1 MRPVPPLLPLLL
13 LAGCTVGA
21 PPAPAPFEMPP
32 EPAAAPTVD
41 LGAFENLDGDAIFST
56 AAGATVP
63 ADLLRAVTWVESG
76 FATLDGGWM
85 GLDAS
90 DVARG
95 SLLTGLTEEQI
106 RVDVA
111 ANLVAGAALLAEL
124 REVVAPEAHPAEI
137 DAAWWPVLAAWADTG
152 EPWLDDA
159 FALDVF
165 GALQRGLIAPTDR
178 VDDEYVLVTPQAVPG
193 LDLVSPNPGPSGPAT
208 YPGAMNVDASA
219 PVRVATV
226 ARIELVSAET
236 SWVRA
241 LSGAPLG
248 HYVVRTSDGRVAEH
262 VSDEREAGAPD
273 AVTVVTAGGVASPGG
288 WTVQAMEGSAR
299 LVAWLARR
307 HDLSVDAA
315 HIGGDLGP
323 HFPWRPWL
331 QMVDCFATESVGCD
345 TGLAGGVDAGTWP
358 EDVLEEGGIEGR
370 DAPPSVPYFYQYAN
384 TLHPAA
390 TCQNT
395 SIAMVLKWLGW
406 SGTPDT
412 ITSRFGKN
420 LAQSPGGLAQ
430 VFNTLA
436 SEAGLEARLTPH
448 TNGSLGGLND
458 LLDAGKPTIV
468 HGYQTGYGHVVVAL
482 GRAGSDYVVN
492 DPAGRW
498 AERFKGGY
506 PYGWNGGVGRSIR
519 YARGPFEAAIATS
532 DGSSYLPLW
541 YHELTG
547 VDAPPAEEP
556 PAEEPPAEGD
566 PAAEDPEPGPVGS
579 SDTAYYDWAD
589 VTWVRPEQGDTVA
602 NPVVMEAERSGGERT
617 EFYAGSWALGSSTVN
632 PAVASHEFSLLGAR
646 TLTARNLSR
655 WGTVLAES
663 TITVDVTEQQA
674 AECAVVGT
682 ISCGQTVAGDNGSA
696 QASDAI
702 DGYPNIVGNWSGPEL
717 AWTWSGGSGEV
728 TIRLVDP
735 RPSELNHDIIVLRQS
750 AGTCVAP
757 DQVDVGWNSLT
768 FEPEPGAAY
777 TFVVDSHQDVG
788 AFAMDLE
795 CGG

>member
-13 LAGCTVGA
+13 LAGCTVEDL
-21 PPAPAPFEMPP
+21 PAPTPFDLPP
-32 EPAAAPTVD
+32 EVETTPTVD
-41 LGAFENLDGDAIFST
+41 LGAFDDLDADALFT
-56 AAGATVP
+56 AAAQDAVP
-63 ADLLRAVTWVESG
+63 PDLLRAISWVESG

-85 GLDAS
+85 GLDAD

-95 SLLTGLTEEQI
+95 SLLTGLSEEQI
-106 RVDVA
+106 RADVT
-111 ANLVAGAALLAEL
+111 ANLVAGAALLADL
-124 REVVAPEAHPAEI
+124 REEVAAEAHPAEI

-152 EPWLDDA
+152 APWLDDA

-178 VDDEYVLVTPQAVPG
+178 LEDEYVLVTPRAVPG
-193 LDLVSPNPGPSGPAT
+193 LDLVSPTPGPSDPAT

-219 PVRVATV
+219 PARAAAVG
-226 ARIELVSAET
+226 RIELVSAEA

-241 LSGAPLG
+241 LSGPPLG
-248 HYVVRTSDGRVAEH
+248 HYVVRTSDGRIAEH
-262 VSDEREAGAPD
+262 VSDDREAGPAD
-273 AVTVVTAGGVASPGG
+273 AVTVVTAGGTASPGA
-288 WTVQAMEGSAR
+288 WTVQSMEGSAR

-307 HDLSVDAA
+307 HDVPVDSA

-331 QMVDCFATESVGCD
+331 QMVDCFATESAGCD
-345 TGLAGGVDAGTWP
+345 TGLAGGVDASSWP
-358 EDVLEEGGIEGR
+358 EDALEEGGIEGR

-384 TLHPAA
+384 SLHPTA

-412 ITSRFGKN
+412 ITSRFGKD
-420 LAQSPGGLAQ
+420 LAQSPAGLAQ

-436 SEAGLEARLTPH
+436 SEAGLDARLTPR
-448 TNGSLGGLND
+448 TDGSLSGLND

-468 HGYQTGYGHVVVAL
+468 HSYQSGYGHVVVAL

-506 PYGWNGGVGRSIR
+506 PYGWNVSVGRSIR
-519 YARGPFEAAIATS
+519 YPQGPFEAAIATS
-532 DGSSYLPLW
+532 DGSTYLPLW
-541 YHELTG
+541 YHEITG
-547 VDAPPAEEP
+547 IEDSSPA
-556 PAEEPPAEGD
+556 EPPAEGP
-566 PAAEDPEPGPVGS
+566 PAADEPTAEEPDPGPVGS
-579 SDTAYYDWAD
+579 SDTAYYAWAD
-589 VTWVRPEQGDTVA
+589 VRWVRPEHGDTVA
-602 NPVVMEAERSGGERT
+602 NPVVMEAERTSGERIA
-617 EFYAGSWALGSSTVN
+617 FYAGAWALGSSTVN
-632 PAVASHEFSLLGAR
+632 PAVATHPFSLLGAR

-655 WGTVLAES
+655 WGTLLAES
-663 TITVDVTEQQA
+663 TIIADVTEQQA

-682 ISCGQTVAGDNGSA
+682 ISCGETVTGDNGSA

-717 AWTWSGGSGEV
+717 AWTWSGGAGEV

-735 RPSELNHDIIVLRQS
+735 RPSELNHDIIVLRQA